1 MQFSR
6 LTRVPLFL
14 ASIEISELLKGTI
27 EDREARDL
35 LLLRSAEGLRSAF
48 QPPALIGRISRNRFG
63 LITGGLTETT
73 LEANLNQAALA
84 IERAALPEGPH
95 SATVRFSL
103 EPIRP
108 DINLEELLGED
119 EIAGSS
125 HARAKTAILAD

>member
-1 MQFSR
+1 MR
-6 LTRVPLFL
+6 
-14 ASIEISELLKGTI
+14 A
-27 EDREARDL
+27 
-35 LLLRSAEGLRSAF
+35 AEVLRSAF

-84 IERAALPEGPH
+84 IESVALPEGPH